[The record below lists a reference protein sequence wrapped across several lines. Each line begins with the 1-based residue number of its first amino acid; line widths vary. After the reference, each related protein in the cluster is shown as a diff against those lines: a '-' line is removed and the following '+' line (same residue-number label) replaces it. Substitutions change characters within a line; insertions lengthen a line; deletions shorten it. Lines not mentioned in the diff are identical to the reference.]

1 MSDSVDGPTRP
12 VQIKTIVKKSLDES
26 VDSDFEPPVRLPP
39 KVPHSGKKA
48 VEHSSSD
55 ECEVLEII
63 PGTKSKKISHFM
75 SNQKKTYF
83 QLS

>member
-12 VQIKTIVKKSLDES
+12 VQIKIGKFSKPTIVKKSLDES

-48 VEHSSSD
+48 VELSSSD

-75 SNQKKTYF
+75 SN
-83 QLS
+83 